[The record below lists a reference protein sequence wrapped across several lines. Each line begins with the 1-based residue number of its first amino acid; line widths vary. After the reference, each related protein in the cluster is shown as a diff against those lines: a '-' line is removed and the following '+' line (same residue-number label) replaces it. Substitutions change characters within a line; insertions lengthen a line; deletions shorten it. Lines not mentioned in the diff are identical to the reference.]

1 MGRVVSYAELTR
13 LVAADQD
20 SGRTVALANGCF
32 DLLHVGHVRY
42 LYGAADQADRLIVAV
57 NSDEMVKT
65 LKGSGQPILPSNER
79 AELVAA
85 LAMVD
90 YVIIFSTP
98 TVAELLGELRPDV
111 HCKGTDYTVD
121 NVPERTIV
129 REYGGRTV
137 IVGDPKEHSTKS
149 ILNRVAERL
158 RDPARS

>member
-1 MGRVVSYAELTR
+1 MSHAELTR
-13 LVAADQD
+13 LVASDQA
-20 SGRTVALANGCF
+20 SGQTVAVASGCF

-57 NSDEMVKT
+57 NSDEMVQT
-65 LKGSGQPILPSNER
+65 LKGPGQPILPSNER
-79 AELVAA
+79 AELVAS

-90 YVIIFSTP
+90 YVIVFSTP

-111 HCKGTDYTVD
+111 HCKGTDYTID
-121 NVPERTIV
+121 NVPERTVV